1 MGIEALGR
9 LDLVARE
16 GDGYPSAR
24 VFGAPCLEPQAVHAH
39 SHALGREA
47 CAHIQ
52 TDERSDS
59 FLHILYVFKFHA
71 TKVESIFCCAIKLV
85 YPLFVHSYHD
95 ITNLV

>member
-1 MGIEALGR
+1 MSQLFSILLVLTAVVGIEALGR

-52 TDERSDS
+52 TDELDDACGGEE
-59 FLHILYVFKFHA
+59 LL
-71 TKVESIFCCAIKLV
+71 
-85 YPLFVHSYHD
+85 
-95 ITNLV
+95 